1 MGGILVVLTLQ
12 GGAAT
17 PAGLDLL
24 GLAAEIAQADGGEVT
39 ALALGEGG
47 AGAGQGLISRGA
59 DAVLYC
65 ADPALARHPGE
76 AGMQVLA
83 QAEKEVQPDLLLL
96 AADSVG
102 RDLGPRIA
110 ARLGAGLVTEAT
122 SAALHAGRV
131 EVTRPVFGGKA
142 IARMAATTAQAVITL
157 RPGAGAARAADPSR
171 TGTVRELA
179 VQIAPAANWPTVVR
193 REVEASSGPRL
204 EEATAIVSGGRGVGG
219 PEGFSLLHELAQA
232 LGGAVGASRAAVDAG
247 WARPDHQVGLTGQTV
262 APDVYLAIG
271 ISGASQHLA
280 GMSRSHVVLAVNTD
294 RAAPMAD
301 AADVAFIGDWHALW
315 PFLEELL
322 SSRNPE
328 GPVVTVMGDGTGWS
342 PRGGTR
348 SDHDGAGPIAKDGS
362 RGRS

>member
-131 EVTRPVFGGKA
+131 EVPRPVFGGKA

-232 LGGAVGASRAAVDAG
+232 LGGAVGASRAAVDEG
-247 WARPDHQVGLTGQTV
+247 WVPAALQIGQTGKAV
-262 APDVYLAIG
+262 APDLYIAVG
-271 ISGASQHLA
+271 ISGASQHMVGCA
-280 GMSRSHVVLAVNTD
+280 
-294 RAAPMAD
+294 RAKTLVAINRDPDALIFD
-301 AADVAFIGDWHALW
+301 AARLGLVGDYREAL
-315 PFLEELL
+315 PALTRAIREL
-322 SSRNPE
+322 S
-328 GPVVTVMGDGTGWS
+328 
-342 PRGGTR
+342 
-348 SDHDGAGPIAKDGS
+348 
-362 RGRS
+362 